1 MVLRNLHSSVWH
13 TMTSSTAHKKFPEA
27 AMHGPLSHIRVG
39 RCMPEK
45 PFSPGWA
52 VACLASMADQRIC
65 LHQTLCAFLQ
75 NPTPNYPLLI
85 ISSLYKFLS
94 GARPPLHHSTLLQT
108 PISVHG
114 RKTPKCQLSW
124 RCAQILWL
132 CTYIQVQNIQVI
144 ERLYNAVAR
153 ITLFI
158 EKCVSDIHRFECP

>member
-13 TMTSSTAHKKFPEA
+13 TMTSSTAHNKFTEA

-52 VACLASMADQRIC
+52 VACLASTADKRIC
-65 LHQTLCAFLQ
+65 LHQTLCVFLQ

-85 ISSLYKFLS
+85 TSSLYKFLS

-114 RKTPKCQLSW
+114 RVANAAGPGRWPEQSPVAEPCNFTVVSGLHVSQTL
-124 RCAQILWL
+124 R
-132 CTYIQVQNIQVI
+132 VQDAG
-144 ERLYNAVAR
+144 RSRA
-153 ITLFI
+153 
-158 EKCVSDIHRFECP
+158 P